1 MKLYMKYL
9 LIHLKSA
16 MEYKTS
22 FILTAL
28 GQGIT
33 TLTSFLAM
41 YFLFQRFGGIK
52 GYSFEEVLLCFSTI
66 FIAFAIAECF
76 GRGFDNFS
84 SIISNGDFDRI
95 MVRPRNEILQVM
107 GTKIELTR
115 VGRLLQGMA
124 ILFYALYRTTV
135 DWTFMKISALILMI
149 LGGVAL
155 FFGIFMIGAA
165 LSFFTIEGLEIIN
178 IFTDGG
184 REIAQYPI
192 DIYKKS
198 VLKFFTFVVPLAFVN
213 YYPFIYIIDKV
224 PQDKILYAL
233 SPLVAIAFLIPSYLI
248 WTVGVA
254 HYKSTG
260 S

>member
-1 MKLYMKYL
+1 MKLYMRYL
-9 LIHLKSA
+9 MIHLKSV

-22 FILTAL
+22 FILTAI

-41 YFLFQRFGGIK
+41 YFLFNRFGNIK
-52 GYSFEEVLLCFSTI
+52 GYTFDEVLLCFSTI
-66 FIAFAIAECF
+66 FIAFALAECF

-84 SIISNGDFDRI
+84 SIISNGEFDRI

-115 VGRLLQGMA
+115 IGRLLQG
-124 ILFYALYRTTV
+124 IVVLIYALYRSTV
-135 DWTFMKISALILMI
+135 NWDLMKAVSLTLMI

-184 REIAQYPI
+184 REIAQYPL
-192 DIYKKS
+192 DIYKKG
-198 VLKFFTFVVPLAFVN
+198 VLKFFTFVVPIAFIN

-224 PQDKILYAL
+224 PKNKILYAL
-233 SPLVAIAFLIPSYLI
+233 SPILAILFLIPSY
-248 WTVGVA
+248 GVWRLGVK